1 MTNLFLLPKI
11 LHELVNTLENHID
24 TLFPNRKVT
33 LHVKIRSNNHN
44 SIVTW
49 NIFPNGQVDLVKI
62 FKDLNKIIYSKLVGI
77 PKSELISYTIDEG
90 RIHDTMVEAFF
101 IKQGC
106 NYDLY
111 IYDLEL
117 FVYTRLLLE
126 SPSDNH
132 SKEWISIDIDVI
144 NKSAWFL
151 D

>member
-11 LHELVNTLENHID
+11 LHELVNTLENFID
-24 TLFPNRKVT
+24 TLFTDRKVT
-33 LHVKIRSNNHN
+33 LPVKIRSNTHN

-77 PKSELISYTIDEG
+77 PKSELLSYTIDKG
-90 RIHDTMVEAFF
+90 RILDTMVEAFF
-101 IKQGC
+101 IKHGC

-111 IYDLEL
+111 IYDSEL

-126 SPSDNH
+126 SPSDDQ

-144 NKSAWFL
+144 KKSAWFL